1 MKFVLHYKTKIYI
14 AILLGV
20 TTVISGCER
29 LSANNS
35 TESTRQFSKQ
45 SKVSGQTK
53 VPSINWIVNKPPH
66 DGDTINVSR
75 NGEKLKVRFA
85 CIDAPELKQSM
96 GKESRDYLRSLIS
109 ESKGKVG
116 LDIITSDRY
125 GRKVAEVWID
135 TPERGIELVQSA
147 MVVTGNAYPY
157 EQYKQDCRNWEAV
170 TNAQKYAQSRKLGVW
185 SGNFQKPW
193 DYRREQRS
201 R

>member
-1 MKFVLHYKTKIYI
+1 MKSSFHHQKKIYI
-14 AILLGV
+14 GIFLSAITAIV
-20 TTVISGCER
+20 GCQT

-35 TESTRQFSKQ
+35 INSTGQ

-53 VPSINWIVNKPPH
+53 VPPINWLVTKQPY

-85 CIDAPELKQSM
+85 CIDAPELKQPM

-109 ESKGKVG
+109 SSKGKVG

-147 MVVTGNAYPY
+147 MTVTGHAYPY
-157 EQYKQDCRNWEAV
+157 EQYKNDCRNWEAV
-170 TNAQKYAQSRKLGVW
+170 TDAQKYAQSQKLGVW
-185 SGNFQKPW
+185 NGNFQKPW
-193 DYRREQRS
+193 DYRSEQRS